1 MARPWQNFADRRGI
15 KDMLKLVSSVGSRNY
30 EELVAH
36 FEGLG
41 VEPPPLESVKEAFD
55 TLFPPPVAETQKKTA
70 KKETNETVPGQDPTP
85 T

>member
-15 KDMLKLVSSVGSRNY
+15 KDMLKLVSSTGSQTY
-30 EELVAH
+30 EELVSH

-41 VEPPPLESVKEAFD
+41 VEPPPFDVVKDAFD
-55 TLFPPPVAETQKKTA
+55 TLFPAPAIDSQKKTA
-70 KKETNETVPGQDPTP
+70 KKETNETVQGQDPTS